1 MLILYVQLF
10 KMDAKLTIK
19 LDKAVIEEAKAYAAA
34 QNRSLSRLIESYLK
48 SLAVTNDNKSD
59 IRISPFV
66 RSISSGSKI
75 PKDLDYKNEYLE
87 HLSEKYT

>member
-1 MLILYVQLF
+1 
-10 KMDAKLTIK
+10 MDAKLTIK
-19 LDKAVIEEAKAYAAA
+19 LNKNVIEEAKAYAAS

-48 SLAVTNDNKSD
+48 SLAETNSHKSE

-66 RSISSGSKI
+66 RSISAGTKI